1 MKPKTIILFLLVCA
15 SICHAQTQR
24 PSGINLVSVNYYSTE
39 YIFTDAFKQA
49 RTWIPHDAVQSS
61 QWNSGVDIPV
71 SENGYPIE
79 IPYDNGVD
87 RPQIVRGILFTN
99 GNGRY
104 PSGNYRLKV
113 SGSGQI
119 RVWGATT
126 STTYTAPVD
135 VLVPVD
141 PSEGR
146 VFIEIEES
154 LKENPIHD
162 IKFIFPNYVNNYQTE
177 EFTKEIR
184 DFLSD
189 FQTIR
194 FMNWLKIGYA
204 KNEDW
209 SKRTTK
215 GDVTQSGEF
224 GVAWEYVIDL
234 CNKTQKNAW
243 INIPHRADD
252 NYISELAML
261 FRDNLDPNLKIYIE
275 YSNETWNTNFIQYR
289 ETAAFAQDLGYTGTE
304 WERARKY
311 TAKRSADTF
320 HIFETVFPNTNRLV
334 KVIPGRTG
342 TFANNQ
348 LITYFKDPLYNPNQV
363 TADALAIAPYFGNG
377 VANTIGDNGQI
388 DTITISE
395 ILDLLEEKLASSFN
409 SMDNNKTLANTNNL
423 ELIAY
428 EGGQHLVASKDP
440 YRHNSVL
447 TSKLTAANRHP
458 RMEDMYCQYFNHWY
472 NVAQAGQLT
481 LYSSHQ
487 PYGKFGSWGIKEYM
501 DEEHTPKYDAVT
513 KCIFNQN
520 RLSTA
525 PKTKGATAVTVFPNP
540 TPSTLH
546 VNAEEPMQLLEVYT
560 MEGKKLKASN
570 NANSI
575 NLESLSAGMYLLKGH
590 GEHTNFN
597 KVIIKK

>member
-1 MKPKTIILFLLVCA
+1 MKTKTIILFLLVCA
-15 SICHAQTQR
+15 SFCHAQIQR
-24 PSGINLVSVNYYSTE
+24 PAGINLVAVDYHSTE

-49 RTWIPHDAVQSS
+49 RTWIPHTPGQVSE
-61 QWNSGVDIPV
+61 WNSGVDIPV
-71 SENGYPIE
+71 GENGYPIE
-79 IPYDNGVD
+79 IPYDNGINP
-87 RPQIVRGILFTN
+87 PQIVRGILFTN
-99 GNGRY
+99 GIGHY

-113 SGSGQI
+113 SGAGQV

-126 STTYTAPVD
+126 STVYTAPVD
-135 VLVPVD
+135 VLIPVNSSRD
-141 PSEGR
+141 R
-146 VFIEIEES
+146 IFIEIEES

-162 IKFIFPNYVNNYQTE
+162 IKFIFPDYVNNYQTE

-184 DFLSD
+184 DFLSN

-194 FMNWLKIGYA
+194 FMNWLKINRA
-204 KNEDW
+204 ENELW
-209 SKRTTK
+209 ENRTTK
-215 GDVTQSGEF
+215 DDVTQSGEF

-252 NYISELAML
+252 NYISELATL

-275 YSNETWNTNFIQYR
+275 YSNETWNTNFFQYR
-289 ETAAFAQDLGYTGTE
+289 ETAAYAQDLGYTGTE

-320 HIFETVFPNTNRLV
+320 HIFETVFPNTNRFV
-334 KVIPGRTG
+334 KVIPGRNG
-342 TFANNQ
+342 TNANTR
-348 LITYFKDPLYNPNQV
+348 LITYFEDPFYNPNQV

-388 DTITISE
+388 NTITISE
-395 ILDLLEEKLASSFN
+395 ILDLLEEKLAVSFN
-409 SMDNNKTLANTNNL
+409 SMDNNKTLANTYNL
-423 ELIAY
+423 ELLTY
-428 EGGQHLVASKDP
+428 EGGQHLVASKDA
-440 YRHNSVL
+440 YRNNSVL
-447 TSKLTAANRHP
+447 TSKLNAANRHP
-458 RMEDMYCQYFNHWY
+458 RMEDMYCQYFDHWY

-481 LYSSHQ
+481 LYSSHR
-487 PYGKFGSWGIKEYM
+487 PYDKYGSWGMKEYM

-513 KCIFNQN
+513 NCIFNQN

-525 PKTKGATAVTVFPNP
+525 PKTKVAVAVTVFPNP

-546 VNAEEPMQLLEVYT
+546 VNTEESIQQLEVYT
-560 MEGKKLKASN
+560 MEGKKLITSK

-575 NLESLSAGMYLLKGH
+575 NLESLSTGMYLLKGH